1 MHAPLDVFPRSGV
14 AKRKSMAQDLSKEEK
29 LDVANQAREEVKQLL
44 SVAKEGSVNGV
55 RK

>member
-1 MHAPLDVFPRSGV
+1 MSP
-14 AKRKSMAQDLSKEEK
+14 DLSKEEK

-44 SVAKEGSVNGV
+44 SVAKGGSVTGV